1 MNETVKNSLA
11 ALSVQLKAMDLSQ
24 SLAFL
29 AALFPGKVTLSSSF
43 SWEDQVLSHVVL
55 DAGLD
60 IEIFTLDTGRLFP
73 ETYTVW
79 RKTNERYQTKIK
91 AYYPIGDEV
100 ENYVNEK
107 GPNAFY
113 NSVSNRNA
121 CCFMRKEEPLKLALK
136 NKWNS
141 INGLRAAR

>member
-11 ALSVQLKAMDLSQ
+11 ALRVQLKAMDLSQ

-29 AALFPGKVTLSSSF
+29 AALFPGKVTLSFSF
-43 SWEDQVLSHVVL
+43 SWEDQVLSHFVL

-79 RKTNERYQTKIK
+79 SKTNERYETRIK
-91 AYYPIGDEV
+91 AYYPNNQSVEKYIDE
-100 ENYVNEK
+100 N

-113 NSVSNRNA
+113 NSVAERKE
-121 CCFMRKEEPLKLALK
+121 CCFIRKVEPLR
-136 NKWNS
+136 
-141 INGLRAAR
+141 RA